1 MKIKDL
7 LSIDLSVDIKN
18 VINIE
23 DVSEN
28 EIQKEIEDYIVTD
41 GLAKDFEQFIDKF
54 TSNAVETG
62 VWISGFYGSGKSYFS
77 KMIGYLL
84 ANQSINGTPSRERLL
99 HRFTGINDEVFFK
112 NKLAKLDRYNNIV
125 VFLDIAKQD
134 TSKGFSYTLFKNF
147 LKTIDLPQDEYGYML
162 FNSMLAAGKSDIYA
176 YVQDTIGKDWD
187 SLKGNMRTYFTA
199 CKDIHLKSGLSENE
213 YDQLFSSVRNAIDVF
228 AAADLARE
236 LKSYLEVKTDAT
248 VVFMFDETSE
258 AVNQNKLKLLDLEG
272 VSEALNTLGKK
283 VWTIA
288 IAQEKLDDVISNAN
302 ISKASLVKVT
312 DRFVEKIHLEA
323 TEVDTIIKSRIL
335 KKTEEGVQLLNQY
348 YQSNS
353 GKIGDHSNLNEYGI
367 SNTSTVDSYAAY
379 YPFYENQFSL
389 LQNFL
394 FGTKGYAS
402 TKVAARG
409 MIITTF
415 DILRKLVKEDDLYN
429 TVTGWQIA
437 REANNQPD
445 IRISSRYNTAENVLE
460 NHSINGRKLLETINF
475 LSESEVVK
483 TSVLNIAK
491 AYFNNA
497 DDVITKQNEI
507 KDALQILVETKILIE
522 TDHTYKITSDVEQ
535 KILDEMNNFAVQ
547 GFLKKGRLI
556 DYYKKSSMI
565 SQLSSVTDGIK
576 FNFNVQSDDKD
587 DIANPNTKEL
597 AFQVKSLYTMQD
609 NRVAEI
615 NQLKTQYDEQK
626 GMAILYPEND
636 YFTEIDKLIDTIIR
650 IEQVEAKY
658 PSKSTKEGQ
667 VVQNLL
673 RNKEDKEHTLKNA
686 IDKALANATLIYCF
700 NTTILN
706 ESNYATEVQNLQR
719 KMGANVYNKRLQSQ
733 MQEAVAVQV
742 IKEQNPSRLATFF
755 NSKEFGFFDANG
767 NFVGENLSVVEE
779 VTNLIRNSFVPGSDI
794 ESKLAGAPT
803 GYTYGTVIVT
813 LAALLRAG
821 RLAVKT
827 SSQTNPI
834 YAVTDKGALEVFS
847 KANEFKKASFKAN
860 TQSLTAHQKK
870 QVVEFFL
877 NNELDYA
884 VQKVENYKVDYNT
897 NDFQLALAIRDVSK
911 IYVQKIQQLTD
922 NVKDFT
928 IYFPK
933 AKEHKDYINAF
944 TSQVT
949 PDNYIS
955 RVNDFIVQKED
966 LEAVILK
973 VDKMEKF
980 VKNNLKK
987 LQDWAIYIQD
997 VKTDLLKANALDASI
1012 TDKMEEYDALLKT
1025 DVTKAFAQLQQ
1036 LAQEIK
1042 DKYHAKFKGLIDQY
1056 AVEFKKLQTK
1066 AEDIK
1071 LDIEALPNQLN
1082 AGILSEVKK
1091 VLTFA
1096 QQRAVS
1102 DLDLDFSIV
1111 NKKSGFSYS
1120 EYATA
1125 TALIN
1130 QNDTH
1135 LEIQKA
1141 SIIRTAPAPVTPPT
1155 TDGTEMPTTQVQE
1168 PVTPVI
1174 RKIKTQIPT
1183 SKMTVVD
1190 YKVWLTRELQKV
1202 ANAQPDDEIEF
1213 ED

>member
-112 NKLAKLDRYNNIV
+112 NKIAKLDRYNNIV

-162 FNSMLAAGKSDIYA
+162 FNSMIAAGKSDIYA
-176 YVQDTIGKDWD
+176 YVQDTIGKNWAT
-187 SLKGNMRTYFTA
+187 LKGNMRTYFTA
-199 CKDIHLKSGLSENE
+199 CKDIHLKSGLSEKE

-236 LKSYLEVKTDAT
+236 LKSYLDVKKDAT

-353 GKIGDHSNLNEYGI
+353 GKIGDHSNLNGYGI

-507 KDALQILVETKILIE
+507 KEALQILVEAKILIE

-615 NQLKTQYDEQK
+615 NQLKTQHDEQK

-636 YFTEIDKLIDTIIR
+636 HFTEIDKLIDTIIR

-658 PSKSTKEGQ
+658 PSKSTEEGK

-673 RNKEDKEHTLKNA
+673 RNKEDKEHALKNA

-706 ESNYATEVQNLQR
+706 DSNYAAEVQNLQR
-719 KMGANVYNKRLQSQ
+719 KMVANVYNKRLQSQ

-742 IKEQNPSRLATFF
+742 VKEQNPSRLATFF
-755 NSKEFGFFDANG
+755 SSKEFGFFDANG

-794 ESKLAGAPT
+794 ESKLAGSPT

-827 SSQTNPI
+827 PTQTNPI

-860 TQSLTAHQKK
+860 TQSLSAHQKK
-870 QVVEFFL
+870 QVVDFFL
-877 NNELDYA
+877 NNELDYT
-884 VQKVENYKVDYNT
+884 VQKVEGYKVDYNT
-897 NDFQLALAIRDVSK
+897 NDFQLAVAIRDVSK

-933 AKEHKDYINAF
+933 AKEHKDYINGF

-955 RVNDFIVQKED
+955 KVNDFIAQKEE

-997 VKTDLLKANALDASI
+997 VKTDLLKANALDASV
-1012 TDKMEEYDALLKT
+1012 TDKMEEYEALLKT
-1025 DVTKAFAQLQQ
+1025 DITKAFAQLQQ

-1066 AEDIK
+1066 AEEIK

-1102 DLDLDFSIV
+1102 DLELDFSIV
-1111 NKKSGFSYS
+1111 NKNSGFSYS

-1155 TDGTEMPTTQVQE
+1155 TDGTDTPTTQVQGSAA
-1168 PVTPVI
+1168 PVI

-1190 YKVWLTRELQKV
+1190 YKAWLTKELQKV

-1213 ED
+1213 EN

>member
-112 NKLAKLDRYNNIV
+112 NKIAKLDRYNNIV

-162 FNSMLAAGKSDIYA
+162 FNSMIAAGKSDIYA
-176 YVQDTIGKDWD
+176 YVQDTIGKNWAT
-187 SLKGNMRTYFTA
+187 LKGNMRTYFTA
-199 CKDIHLKSGLSENE
+199 CKDIHLKSGLSEKE

-236 LKSYLEVKTDAT
+236 LKSYLDVKKDAT

-353 GKIGDHSNLNEYGI
+353 GKIGDHSNLNGYGI

-507 KDALQILVETKILIE
+507 KEALQILVEAKILIE

-556 DYYKKSSMI
+556 DYYKKSSSI

-615 NQLKTQYDEQK
+615 NQLKTQHDEQK

-636 YFTEIDKLIDTIIR
+636 HFTEIDKLIDTIIR

-658 PSKSTKEGQ
+658 PSKSTEEGK

-673 RNKEDKEHTLKNA
+673 RNKEDKEHALKNA

-706 ESNYATEVQNLQR
+706 DSNYAAEVQNLQR
-719 KMGANVYNKRLQSQ
+719 KMVANVYNKRLQSQ

-742 IKEQNPSRLATFF
+742 VKEQNPSRLATFF
-755 NSKEFGFFDANG
+755 SSKEFGFFDANG

-827 SSQTNPI
+827 PTQTNPI

-847 KANEFKKASFKAN
+847 KANDFKKASFKAN
-860 TQSLTAHQKK
+860 TQSLSAHQKK
-870 QVVEFFL
+870 QVVDFFL

-884 VQKVENYKVDYNT
+884 VQKVEGYKVDYNT
-897 NDFQLALAIRDVSK
+897 NDFQLAVAIRDVSK

-955 RVNDFIVQKED
+955 RVNDFITQKEE

-997 VKTDLLKANALDASI
+997 VKTDLLKANALDASV
-1012 TDKMEEYDALLKT
+1012 TDKMEEYEALLKT
-1025 DVTKAFAQLQQ
+1025 DITKAFAQLQQ

-1056 AVEFKKLQTK
+1056 AVEFKKLQSK
-1066 AEDIK
+1066 AEEIK

-1096 QQRAVS
+1096 QQRAGS
-1102 DLDLDFSIV
+1102 DLELDFSIV

-1155 TDGTEMPTTQVQE
+1155 TDGTGTPTTQVQE
-1168 PVTPVI
+1168 PATPVI

-1183 SKMTVVD
+1183 SKMTVVN
-1190 YKVWLTRELQKV
+1190 YKAWLTRELQKV

-1213 ED
+1213 EN